1 MIEYI
6 LAFFAVIII
15 NVVPFFMPP
24 TWLVL
29 GFFNTNFAFDA
40 MLLAVVGA
48 IASTIGRFI
57 LSYLGTYSRRFAG
70 SERKKDM
77 DVIGKIA
84 RKHSLKSFF
93 VTLLFSLSPFPSNVY
108 FITVGL
114 ARARIIPIFL
124 GFFAG
129 RLVSYY
135 VLILT
140 TRVIFDSINDIFS
153 SKLLQVIVMDI
164 AGIVFMLI
172 LIMVDWSLLIQKRR
186 LKLVPFKL
194 PWKK

>member
-15 NVVPFFMPP
+15 NVVPFLMPP

-29 GFFNTNFAFDA
+29 GFFYTNFTFDVT
-40 MLLAVVGA
+40 LLAVVGA

-57 LSYLGTYSRRFAG
+57 LSHLGTYSRRFAG
-70 SERKKDM
+70 NKRKKDM
-77 DVIGKIA
+77 DIIGKIA
-84 RKHSLKSFF
+84 KRHPVKSFF
-93 VTLLFSLSPFPSNVY
+93 VTFLFSLSPFPSNVY

-124 GFFAG
+124 GFFSG

-140 TRVIFDSINDIFS
+140 TRVIFNSINDVFS
-153 SKLLQVIVMDI
+153 SKLLQVIVMDV

-172 LIMVDWSLLIQKRR
+172 FIMVDWSLLIQKRR
-186 LKLVPFKL
+186 LKLVPLKL